1 MRATVVAA
9 AMVSAIGLW
18 GCETVPMVNGV
29 ALNVHAAQGG
39 AGTFCGR
46 NSLLCLTGGALL
58 AGGVALAASSGHGGG
73 GGAGADPPAAA
84 NAGSSSGHRTASQI
98 P

>member
-9 AMVSAIGLW
+9 AMVSAICLS

-29 ALNVHAAQGG
+29 AFDVHAAQGG
-39 AGTFCGR
+39 AGTFCER
-46 NSLLCLTGGALL
+46 NGLLCLAGGALL

-73 GGAGADPPAAA
+73 GGGGGDPPTGTS
-84 NAGSSSGHRTASQI
+84 GSGSGHRTPTQI

>member
-18 GCETVPMVNGV
+18 GCGTVPMVNGV
-29 ALNVHAAQGG
+29 ALDVHAAQGG

-73 GGAGADPPAAA
+73 SGDPPAAA
-84 NAGSSSGHRTASQI
+84 NSGSGSSHRTLTQI

>member
-18 GCETVPMVNGV
+18 GCDTVPMVNGV
-29 ALNVHAAQGG
+29 ALDVHAAQGAG
-39 AGTFCGR
+39 GTFCGR

-73 GGAGADPPAAA
+73 SGGDPPAAA
-84 NAGSSSGHRTASQI
+84 NSGSGSSHRTLTQI